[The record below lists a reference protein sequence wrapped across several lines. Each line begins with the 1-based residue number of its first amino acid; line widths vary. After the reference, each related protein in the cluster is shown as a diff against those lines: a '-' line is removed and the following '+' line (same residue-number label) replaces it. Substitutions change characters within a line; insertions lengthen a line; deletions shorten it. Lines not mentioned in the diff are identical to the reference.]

1 MLQQYHITFIQL
13 ITIKGVHM
21 KIGLFIPCFMNELYP
36 EASMATYK
44 LLENL
49 NFDIEYPTNQTCCG
63 QPMANSGCA
72 KDIKSL
78 AEHFVNTFKKYDY
91 IVAPSGSCVTMVKEH
106 YSEFF
111 DDDDIHYN
119 KVKTSIYEIT
129 EFLHDI
135 IKPENL
141 DFSNISFAHKVGVHN
156 SCHGHRALHLGT
168 PTELN
173 IPYSNKLENILS
185 LIPDI
190 QLIPLNRSD
199 ECCGFG
205 GTFCVTEDAISTAM
219 GRDRIQDHIDSNVEV
234 MTGADMSCLMHMQ
247 GLINRENKKL
257 HVLHIAQILLGKEL

>member
-1 MLQQYHITFIQL
+1 
-13 ITIKGVHM
+13 M

-44 LLENL
+44 LLTNL
-49 NFDIEYPTNQTCCG
+49 NFDVEYPTNQTCCG
-63 QPMANSGCA
+63 QPMANSGCS
-72 KDIKSL
+72 KDVTSL
-78 AEHFVNTFKKYDY
+78 AITFVNNFKKYDY

-106 YSEFF
+106 YAPFF
-111 DDDDIHYN
+111 EEDDKDYN

-141 DFSNISFAHKVGVHN
+141 DFSNISFPHRVGLHN
-156 SCHGHRALHLGT
+156 SCHGHRALGLGT

-173 IPYSNKLENILS
+173 VPYNSKLENVLS
-185 LIPDI
+185 LVPNIE
-190 QLIPLNRSD
+190 LVELNRRD

-219 GRDRIQDHIDSNVEV
+219 GRDRINDHINSNVEV
-234 MTGADMSCLMHMQ
+234 MTGADMSCLMHLN
-247 GLINRENKKL
+247 GLISREGTKL
-257 HVLHIAQILLGKEL
+257 QVLHIAQILLGKDN